1 MRAERH
7 HTRVNRGGTPRHG
20 SHERPSAR
28 DTQTKRAPIE
38 ATQILVRVHASAHAA
53 AAQLH
58 TQQRTG
64 TLPTPQLRPL
74 AHAGAVNIAAELTPS
89 SKSIAS
95 NTPQLTVRRA
105 APGRLACPSPPAG
118 SGASLP
124 LSSTPQPLLSL
135 KEKEKSTNSP
145 NRGTSQ
151 KRTQPVVGDRTVRG
165 VGRTWWRTH
174 TSLVP
179 TCPRRRRRSLARAIV
194 LASKPCQSAGWPSFG
209 SA

>member
-1 MRAERH
+1 MVAPGDTAMRAERH

-20 SHERPSAR
+20 SRERPSAR

-64 TLPTPQLRPL
+64 TLPTPQLRLL

-95 NTPQLTVRRA
+95 NTPQLTARRA

-118 SGASLP
+118 SGASLA
-124 LSSTPQPLLSL
+124 LSSTHHSRCFHSL
-135 KEKEKSTNSP
+135 RKKEKS
-145 NRGTSQ
+145 
-151 KRTQPVVGDRTVRG
+151 KEE
-165 VGRTWWRTH
+165 
-174 TSLVP
+174 
-179 TCPRRRRRSLARAIV
+179 RS
-194 LASKPCQSAGWPSFG
+194 W
-209 SA
+209 

>member
-1 MRAERH
+1 MVAPGDTAMRAERH

-135 KEKEKSTNSP
+135 KEKEKSTNSL
-145 NRGTSQ
+145 NRGQ
-151 KRTQPVVGDRTVRG
+151 VKRGRSPSDAIAL
-165 VGRTWWRTH
+165 VGRPAHHGSSLPGGGTH
-174 TSLVP
+174 SACWLA
-179 TCPRRRRRSLARAIV
+179 PRDP
-194 LASKPCQSAGWPSFG
+194 SKA
-209 SA
+209 